1 MLQFVCD
8 ACGNI
13 ISHRDIYPYEMKHK
27 THFCDKKCRAD
38 YDYETGHFKRMSE
51 LGKAGRQRVMAQSN
65 RDKPRRA
72 KKVCYQL

>member
-1 MLQFVCD
+1 
-8 ACGNI
+8 
-13 ISHRDIYPYEMKHK
+13 MKHK